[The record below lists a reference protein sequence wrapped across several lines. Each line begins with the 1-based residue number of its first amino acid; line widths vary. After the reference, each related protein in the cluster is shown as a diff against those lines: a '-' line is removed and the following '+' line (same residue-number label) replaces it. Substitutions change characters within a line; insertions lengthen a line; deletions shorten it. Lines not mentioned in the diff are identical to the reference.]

1 MMLRVLGLWM
11 LAAVA
16 LAQPVEQ
23 AMIPWG
29 GVPTAT
35 QAFKTT
41 SDTAS
46 LPLRAGFDQRMPSGW
61 TSRGVAFS
69 QTMARNPLSLGSAV
83 FDGIAS
89 SGAPYRPGVYS
100 TDTVGDVLI
109 SPWFSA
115 PTGAVLSFRLQQ
127 GGYGDPCESSD
138 SLVVHAWSSADTNWV
153 PMGRIPGGQPDG
165 TWRAHSF
172 ALPAAAQASAATRVR
187 IGRCGAPSGAFDV
200 FLVDYLELSATQGL
214 SDTLL
219 FDPSWITP
227 PARMLNVYREV
238 PWFHYNRVLLERDS
252 LRTPYRRNGVVP
264 VGGWQLNLGK
274 LHWTDASGAVLQ
286 SRTTVPVVSNLIH
299 NVPTPYNLA
308 LNRPQWVPTG
318 PFSWTMTYWFDGESV
333 GDRSNDSVVLNTTCD
348 LRYVVDDGSCERGYG
363 VAQGAQPR
371 WAQRFEFLRSDTLR
385 GMDLEWIP
393 AGPLG
398 EGEAF
403 RMGIWTVD
411 SAGNPGD
418 AIYVS
423 DSLYSVAW
431 NYAGQLGRHYVL
443 DTAGVVVPQNA
454 YLGVVME
461 TANSDQGMPKAVLGL
476 DVHTTATKAFGE
488 TGSWFLSQLSGAL
501 ALRPFFRGTPGDL
514 AVAEPDVSRG
524 VRLYPVPAGDA
535 LTVEGAGRRIE
546 VVNLFGTVVLSAE
559 RNQGSA
565 PWILDVSGLP
575 AGAYVLRSDASQP
588 TRFVKQ

>member
-11 LAAVA
+11 IAAVA

-23 AMIPWG
+23 AMIPWS

-35 QAFKTT
+35 SSFKTT
-41 SDTAS
+41 SDTLA

-61 TSRGVAFS
+61 TSRGVGFS
-69 QTMARNPLSLGSAV
+69 QTMARNPLSLGAAV

-100 TDTVGDVLI
+100 TDTVGDALF

-115 PTGAVLSFRLQQ
+115 PAGAVLSFRLQQ

-153 PMGRIPGGQPDG
+153 PMGRIAGGQPEG
-165 TWRAHSF
+165 VWRAHSF

-200 FLVDYLELSATQGL
+200 FIVDYLELSATQGL

-219 FDPSWITP
+219 FDPTWIAP

-299 NVPTPYNLA
+299 NVATPYNLA

-363 VAQGAQPR
+363 VAQGVQPR

-393 AGPLG
+393 AGPQG
-398 EGEAF
+398 EGERF
-403 RMGIWTVD
+403 QLGIWTVD
-411 SAGNPGD
+411 TAGYPGD
-418 AIYVS
+418 LVYLS

-443 DTAGVVVPQNA
+443 DTVGVVVPQNA

-514 AVAEPDVSRG
+514 AVAEPDKPRG
-524 VRLYPVPAGDA
+524 VRLYPVPAGDV

-546 VVNLFGTVVLSAE
+546 VVNLFGAVVLSAE

-565 PWILDVSGLP
+565 PWNLDVSGLS
-575 AGAYVLRSDASQP
+575 AGAYVLRGEAGQP